1 MTFFRSRQIL
11 SCLLLACAGLVLSG
25 CGSLRPRGAPA
36 DAPRVPA
43 GPSSVQGAP
52 APSAPSSPSGP
63 APASATPPARNPV
76 AAEAAL
82 AQGLQAYRDGKY
94 ALAEAQ
100 LRIALRT
107 GLNQPADQANAHK
120 HLAFV
125 YCTSERQALCAES
138 FRSARRADP
147 AFRLSKAEAGHPMWG
162 RTYRRALGI
171 K

>member
-1 MTFFRSRQIL
+1 MTLFRSRQIL

-25 CGSLRPRGAPA
+25 CGSIRPGGAPA
-36 DAPRVPA
+36 DAPRAPA
-43 GPSSVQGAP
+43 APSSAQGAP
-52 APSAPSSPSGP
+52 APSAPSSATGQ
-63 APASATPPARNPV
+63 APASATPARNAV

-82 AQGLQAYRDGKY
+82 AQGLQAYRNGKY

-107 GLNQPADQANAHK
+107 GLSQPGDQANAHK